1 MSIAP
6 AAGIVIEAPKDYVR
20 RPIYSVLRA
29 PQPIAVDGVLD
40 EPIWNR
46 LAPITFVIYDGTG
59 PAPMAT
65 EAKLCWD
72 DTYLYV
78 VFSCADRDLT
88 SRITARDDYVC
99 RDDAV
104 EIFLNPSRDLAHYF
118 EFEVNPRGVV
128 WDGKDYNPR
137 LIPDDTTV
145 YDERWNAEGLLVSAR
160 FVGTPNDP
168 TDVDVGWTVEM
179 AIPFAAL
186 SARAPKD
193 AESWRANL
201 YRIDPGNPAQ
211 YYAWSPTQSAGQIP
225 AFHVSPRFG
234 RLVFSLRPG

>member
-1 MSIAP
+1 MSIAL
-6 AAGIVIEAPKDYVR
+6 AAGLIIEPPRDYVR

-72 DTYLYV
+72 DTCLYV
-78 VFSCADRDLT
+78 AFSCADRDLT
-88 SRITARDDYVC
+88 SRITARDDFVC

-104 EIFLNPSRDLAHYF
+104 EIFLNPSRDLVSYY
-118 EFEVNPRGVV
+118 EFEVNPGGVV
-128 WDGKDYNPR
+128 WDGKDYNPS

-145 YDERWNAEGLLVSAR
+145 YDERWNAEGLQVAAR
-160 FVGTPNDP
+160 FVGTLNDP
-168 TDVDVGWTVEM
+168 TDVDEGWTVEM
-179 AIPFAAL
+179 AIPFAAVCGRPP
-186 SARAPKD
+186 RAG
-193 AESWRANL
+193 ESWRANL
-201 YRIDPGNPAQ
+201 YRIDPGDPAQ

-234 RLVFSLRPG
+234 RLVFSPRPG